1 LKKAGATDRIHL
13 GHGARMGQSE
23 FIPTRQSLLSRL
35 RSWDNQDSWREF
47 FDTYWRLIYRV
58 AVKAGLSDA
67 EAQDVVQETVLSV
80 AQRMPGF
87 KYDPDIGS
95 FKSWLMLIIRRRI
108 ADHLRRRY
116 SRIEVE
122 QSGYKSAEARPL
134 EEIPDDSLDRL
145 EAVWE
150 EEWRAQ
156 VREAALE
163 RVKRRVKAE
172 QFQMFD
178 FSVLQGLPVRE
189 VAKTLGVSVMQVYLA
204 RHRIGNLL
212 KSEMATL
219 EKKIA

>member
-1 LKKAGATDRIHL
+1 
-13 GHGARMGQSE
+13 MGSGE
-23 FIPTRQSLLSRL
+23 FIPTRRTLLSRL
-35 RSWDNQDSWREF
+35 KSWENEDSWREF
-47 FDTYWRLIYRV
+47 FDTYWRLIYRM
-58 AVKAGLSDA
+58 AVKAGLGDA

-80 AQRMPGF
+80 AQKMPGF
-87 KYDPDIGS
+87 KYDPALGS

-116 SRIEVE
+116 SRVEVE
-122 QSGYKSAEARPL
+122 QGGQHPSATAQCL
-134 EEIPDDSLDRL
+134 DEIPDDSLDRL

-150 EEWRAQ
+150 EEWRTQ
-156 VREAALE
+156 LREAALE

-178 FSVLQGLPVRE
+178 FYVLQGLPVRE

-212 KSEMATL
+212 KREMASL
-219 EKKIA
+219 EKRMA